1 MTWIRSY
8 LVKLVKEGVA
18 DGIRATVAKPPPTR
32 TVVRSPDPLNVHEQE
47 LATLQATLLVNA
59 RAVCEAYENKD
70 AILVRI
76 RKLRQTVDR
85 MAELKASL

>member
-1 MTWIRSY
+1 MNRIERY
-8 LVKLVKEGVA
+8 LTKLIKGAVS

-47 LATLQATLLVNA
+47 LATLRSTLVVNA
-59 RAVCEAYENKD
+59 RAVCESYENTKP
-70 AILVRI
+70 ILVRI